1 LIYEVSYNVGQKA
14 AELKLPEAKLY
25 FMGNTITLTILY
37 FIAII
42 LLLAF
47 NELNYRM
54 FKMKG
59 EVTRKFAHFAA
70 TLAVVP
76 FPYIFDNHWYIL
88 VLALIFFAAL
98 FVTQRI
104 KQLNSIHDIQ
114 RKSMGSYLLPL
125 AIYSTFLLSN
135 KLDNKFIYILPMLIL
150 AISDPMAAIVGMSL
164 TKNNHKI
171 VIFGIRTK
179 KSLFGSGAFL
189 ISSFIISILALYFNR
204 GIFDLKT
211 FWLALLIAFVSTLS
225 ELISWRGSDN
235 LTIPWSVALIL
246 LAFQ

>member
-1 LIYEVSYNVGQKA
+1 
-14 AELKLPEAKLY
+14 
-25 FMGNTITLTILY
+25 MGNTITLAIVY

-59 EVTRKFAHFAA
+59 EFTRKFAHFTA

-76 FPYIFDNHWYIL
+76 FPYIFDSHWYVL
-88 VLALIFFAAL
+88 VLAVIFFFAL

-125 AIYSTFLLSN
+125 AIYSTFLLSDL
-135 KLDNKFIYILPMLIL
+135 LDNKFIYILPMLIL
-150 AISDPMAAIVGMSL
+150 GISDPMAAIVGMSL
-164 TKNNHKI
+164 TKNNHQI
-171 VIFGIRTK
+171 VLFGIRTK
-179 KSLFGSGAFL
+179 KSMFGSGAFL
-189 ISSFIISILALYFNR
+189 ASSFIISVIALYFNR
-204 GIFDLKT
+204 GFFDLKT
-211 FWLALLIAFVSTLS
+211 FWLALFIAIGSMLS

-235 LTIPWSVALIL
+235 LTIPWIVALIL
-246 LAFQ
+246 LAFL